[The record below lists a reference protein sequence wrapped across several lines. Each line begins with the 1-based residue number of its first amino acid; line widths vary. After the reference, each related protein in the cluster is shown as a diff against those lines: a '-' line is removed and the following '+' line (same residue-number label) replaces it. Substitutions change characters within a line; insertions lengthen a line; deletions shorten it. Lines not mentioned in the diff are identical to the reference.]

1 MEPVSTIRHGDVA
14 VLLFDFSRTT
24 SRDEAL
30 ARIAA
35 AEHAVAR
42 HEPKPV
48 LTVTDVTDAYFDME
62 VIRALGALA
71 LANRPHVKA
80 AAVVGASGSA
90 EEARQLVAGMSNRQL
105 EAFSDREAALEWL
118 GRQV

>member
-1 MEPVSTIRHGDVA
+1 M
-14 VLLFDFSRTT
+14 LLFDFSRTT

-35 AEHAVAR
+35 AEQAVAR

-48 LTVTDVTDAYFDME
+48 LTVTDVTDAYFDEE

-71 LANRPHVKA
+71 VANRPHVKA
-80 AAVVGASGSA
+80 AAVVGAQGMA
-90 EEARQLVAGMSNRQL
+90 EDARQLVAGMSKRQF
-105 EAFSDREAALEWL
+105 EAFADLKAALEWL
-118 GRQV
+118 GRQA